1 MSGNRQAV
9 TLIFNMICTNPLRK
23 FLKIFVLIKRIN
35 YKHHLTSQG
44 FFFSNVI
51 KYSLSS
57 VNSIWSEAQSH
68 LPKNIYNFTIRYI
81 NNSLPTRKNMARWGL
96 SQSPDCS
103 FCLNPES
110 LLHVVAG
117 CQQYLNRSTW
127 RHDSILNFIAK
138 SLQPEINVHSS
149 QKWWENWRK

>member
-1 MSGNRQAV
+1 MVETVDSAKLASALSSSWGKQNKQNLLNIMVQVNTSEEDSKYIYFSIIIIIIIIIIVVVVVVVVV
-9 TLIFNMICTNPLRK
+9 TII
-23 FLKIFVLIKRIN
+23 IIIIIII
-35 YKHHLTSQG
+35 
-44 FFFSNVI
+44 NVI

-57 VNSIWSEAQSH
+57 VNFIWSEAQSH

-103 FCLNPES
+103 FCLNLES

-117 CQQYLNRSTW
+117 CQQ
-127 RHDSILNFIAK
+127 
-138 SLQPEINVHSS
+138 
-149 QKWWENWRK
+149 